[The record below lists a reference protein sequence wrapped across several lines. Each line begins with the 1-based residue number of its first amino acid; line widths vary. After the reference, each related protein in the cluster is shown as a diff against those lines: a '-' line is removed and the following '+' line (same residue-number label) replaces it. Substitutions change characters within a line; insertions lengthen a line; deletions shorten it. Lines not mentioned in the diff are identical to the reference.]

1 MKKIMWWPIITIIL
15 IVLTV
20 GQSCKNADTPAG
32 SELKFNL
39 ERNKQYDYDIAW
51 YTDQELMDR
60 NDRINL
66 STGYTLEVMEEKDKI
81 KTLRVVYN
89 SFRLYMKIM
98 DFEMDID
105 SDKPVDSTAKGD
117 DNTMKNAFT
126 KIVGKSFSIKVDEEG
141 NVQSVHG
148 FEEIIKDIINAA
160 GVNEDMKLQMRMSLQ
175 DQFNEQELRDQF
187 APFFMI
193 FPNKVVKPGDSW
205 QKDYRKGG
213 KIPANFSTTYTVRKI
228 DNDQLTLDTKAIIT
242 SAGEKMEVKGEQTG
256 TLLVDSKT
264 GMVVSAEFKQGMDA
278 KMADFGMKVKATG
291 SVKGKEK

>member
-1 MKKIMWWPIITIIL
+1 MKKFMVWPIITIAL
-15 IVLTV
+15 IVVTGL
-20 GQSCKNADTPAG
+20 QSCKNTDTPGG
-32 SELKFNL
+32 SEFKFNL
-39 ERNKQYDYDIAW
+39 EKNKQYDYDLAW

-60 NDRINL
+60 NDRINWL
-66 STGYTLEVMEEKDKI
+66 TGYTLEVMEEKDKI

-105 SDKPVDSTAKGD
+105 SNKPVDSAGIGE
-117 DNTMKNAFT
+117 DNAMKNAFI

-141 NVQSVHG
+141 NVLSVNG
-148 FEEIIKDIINAA
+148 FEEIIKDIIDAA

-175 DQFNEQELRDQF
+175 DQFNEQELKDQF
-187 APFFMI
+187 APIFMI
-193 FPNKVVKPGDSW
+193 FPNKAVKPGDSW
-205 QKDYRKGG
+205 QKNYRKSG
-213 KIPANFSTTYTVRKI
+213 KIPADFSTTYTVSKI
-228 DNDQLTLDTKAIIT
+228 ENGQVTLGAKAIIT
-242 SAGEKMEVKGEQTG
+242 SAGDEMEIKGEQTG

-278 KMADFGMKVKATG
+278 KTADFGMKVNATG